1 MTWNVSPW
9 VARNYLKAV
18 VKQFE
23 AYARTNY
30 LPALSRPKATPST
43 LLAALTFLRTRDIHG
58 YDATLDELFTSPR
71 GARPEIAEAC
81 LDAMIATGESPEST
95 ARFLAAAAT
104 DERLSMSM
112 NAERGLFRLR
122 PESVDA
128 VFDELLRPYDGRR
141 LRKIARLV
149 TRLTN
154 VQPDVPIKFWES
166 TGPDARADAITRWS
180 RAMYLA
186 GVWKG
191 Q

>member
-1 MTWNVSPW
+1 VTWNVSPW

-23 AYARTNY
+23 EYARTHY
-30 LPALSRPKATPST
+30 LPALSRPKAEPTT

-71 GARPEIAEAC
+71 GVRPEIAEAC
-81 LDAMIATGESPEST
+81 LEPLLSTGESPERT
-95 ARFLAAAAT
+95 ARFLATAAT
-104 DERLSMSM
+104 EEHLSMSM
-112 NAERGLFRLR
+112 YAERGLFRLR
-122 PESVDA
+122 PKSVDA
-128 VFDELLRPYDGRR
+128 LFDELLRPYGGKR
-141 LRKIARLV
+141 LRKIARLI

-154 VQPDVPIKFWES
+154 VRPSVPIKFWES
-166 TGPDARADAITRWS
+166 AGPDARADEITRWS

-191 Q
+191 R